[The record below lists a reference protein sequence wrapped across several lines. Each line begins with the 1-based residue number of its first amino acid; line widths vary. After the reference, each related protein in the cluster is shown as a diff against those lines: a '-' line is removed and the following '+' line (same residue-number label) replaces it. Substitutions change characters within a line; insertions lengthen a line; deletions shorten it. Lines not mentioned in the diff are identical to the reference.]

1 MVASPA
7 KPEVGDGGL
16 NECQLDAADVPKRHL
31 ACNDEDQAK
40 HHFAT
45 QLIRSVRLHWGL
57 VMFVEIG
64 RLLIRP
70 FCPDDAGTY
79 YQIVADPGVMCL
91 LTEKP
96 QSFSAAR

>member
-1 MVASPA
+1 
-7 KPEVGDGGL
+7 
-16 NECQLDAADVPKRHL
+16 
-31 ACNDEDQAK
+31 
-40 HHFAT
+40 
-45 QLIRSVRLHWGL
+45 
-57 VMFVEIG
+57 MFVEIG